1 MHGRLHISYDQ
12 IVSVI
17 DSDSKVLDLGCGDG
31 ELLNRL
37 IREKQVHGRGVELE
51 EEMILRCI
59 SKGISVFHGNLD
71 EGLKDYGSKSYDFVV
86 LNQTLQVIRNPVL
99 VLEEMLRV
107 GKKAIVSFPNFG
119 YCVTRLQL
127 LINGRMPLNPQ
138 LPFEWYNTP
147 NIHLCT
153 HRDFVTLCKSLRIRI
168 LSEIALMNEH
178 RLRGLPKNLFATE
191 VCYVLERGTNGN
203 KGPETLRL

>member
-1 MHGRLHISYDQ
+1 MERRLHMSYDV
-12 IVSVI
+12 IVQVV
-17 DSDSKVLDLGCGDG
+17 DSGSRVLDLGCGDG

-59 SKGISVFHGNLD
+59 SKGISVFQGNLD
-71 EGLKDYGSKSYDFVV
+71 EGLKDYATKSYDFVV

-119 YCVTRLQL
+119 YYATRLQL
-127 LINGRMPLNPQ
+127 LFNGRMPLNHQ
-138 LPFEWYNTP
+138 LPYEWYRTP

-153 HRDFVTLCKSLRIRI
+153 HRDFVMLCKNLEIGI
-168 LSEIALMNEH
+168 LSEIALINER
-178 RLRGLPKNLFATE
+178 RLKGLPKNLFATE
-191 VCYVLERGTNGN
+191 VCYVLERAANGN
-203 KGPETLRL
+203 EGPES

>member
-1 MHGRLHISYDQ
+1 MERRLHMSYDV
-12 IVSVI
+12 IVQVV
-17 DSDSKVLDLGCGDG
+17 DSGSRVLDLGCGDG

-59 SKGISVFHGNLD
+59 SKGISVFQGNLD
-71 EGLKDYGSKSYDFVV
+71 EGLKDYATKSYDFVV

-119 YCVTRLQL
+119 YYVTRLQL
-127 LINGRMPLNPQ
+127 MFNGRMPLNHQ
-138 LPFEWYNTP
+138 LPYEWYLTP

-153 HRDFVTLCKSLRIRI
+153 HRDFVMLCKNLEIGI
-168 LSEIALMNEH
+168 LSEIALINER
-178 RLRGLPKNLFATE
+178 RLKGLPKNLFATE
-191 VCYVLERGTNGN
+191 VCYVLERAANGN
-203 KGPETLRL
+203 EGPES

>member
-1 MHGRLHISYDQ
+1 MERRLHMSYDV
-12 IVSVI
+12 IVQVV
-17 DSDSKVLDLGCGDG
+17 DSGSRVLDLGCGDG

-59 SKGISVFHGNLD
+59 SKGISVFQGNLD
-71 EGLKDYGSKSYDFVV
+71 EGLKDYATKSYDFVV

-119 YCVTRLQL
+119 YYVTRLQL
-127 LINGRMPLNPQ
+127 MFNGRMPLNHQ
-138 LPFEWYNTP
+138 LPYEWYRTP

-153 HRDFVTLCKSLRIRI
+153 HRDFVMLCKNLEIGI
-168 LSEIALMNEH
+168 LSEIALINER
-178 RLRGLPKNLFATE
+178 RLKGLPKNLFATE
-191 VCYVLERGTNGN
+191 VCYVLERAANGN
-203 KGPETLRL
+203 EGPES